1 VHEEPLAELSAMT
14 KRQRVLAAVA
24 RAPVDRP
31 PVAFWRHVPDVD
43 HTAEGLAGAMLDF
56 HRRWDLD
63 LIKVMSSGVYCVE
76 DWGCQVAYTGS
87 PNGAKQCIEHAV
99 KTRGDWA
106 RIRPLDPGAGA
117 LGRELEAVRGI
128 RKGRADDA
136 PILHTAFSPFT
147 IARKLAGERLREDM
161 IAAPDAVRA
170 ALEAITE
177 TTARHMRAA
186 LEAGAD
192 GVFFATQAATP
203 EALSAEEHETW
214 DLPYARRALDA
225 VREGSA
231 LTVLHVHGRDVYFDA
246 VAGLP
251 SHAINWHDRLAAP
264 TLAEGKRRRSGAVIG
279 GLAEGSTLR
288 RGPTAA
294 IVEQVRDA
302 VRQTDGVGV
311 VIGPGCVLPLDMP
324 DAHLTAVVET
334 ARRG

>member
-1 VHEEPLAELSAMT
+1 MT
-14 KRQRVLAAVA
+14 KRQRVLAAIA
-24 RAPVDRP
+24 REPVDRP

-43 HTAEGLAGAMLDF
+43 HTADGLASAMLDF

-76 DWGCQVAYTGS
+76 DWGCTVAYRGA
-87 PNGAKQCIEHAV
+87 PNGAKQCTEHAV
-99 KTRGDWA
+99 KSRGNWA

-117 LGRELEAVRGI
+117 LGRELEAVRRI
-128 RKGRADDA
+128 RKGRTDDA

-147 IARKLAGERLREDM
+147 IARKLSGDRLREDM

-177 TTARHMRAA
+177 TTARHMAAA

-192 GVFFATQAATP
+192 GIFFATQAAT
-203 EALSAEEHETW
+203 AEVLTADEHAGW
-214 DLPYARRALDA
+214 DLPYARRALA
-225 VREGSA
+225 A
-231 LTVLHVHGRDVYFDA
+231 LGEISGLIVLHVHGRQVYFDA
-246 VAGLP
+246 LADLP
-251 SHAINWHDRLAAP
+251 ADAINWHDRLTAP
-264 TLAEGKRRRSGAVIG
+264 TLAEGKRRRGGAVIG

-288 RGPTAA
+288 RGPAPA

-311 VIGPGCVLPLDMP
+311 VIGPGCVLPLDVP
-324 DAHLTAVVET
+324 DAHLAAVVET
-334 ARRG
+334 VRALP